1 MNTRNA
7 LIALLIVAPAY
18 QAAAQSLYLTA
29 GTETL
34 NDPNAPALELEEVS
48 LTFIPEPEVKVF
60 KAHDIVTIIIDEVSS
75 QESSQTLETE
85 KESSTSAQIATVVDL
100 ISLLELRLRENERI
114 NDLDLIDFDASREFE
129 GEGDYERED
138 RFSARIAATILEVKP
153 NGTVVLEARKRI
165 VKDDEVQTLVIA
177 GLARHRGAG
186 AHRGHH
192 APEHGALEP
201 ARGPHARGAARG
213 RGARRREKG
222 LPDQVLRHGLRV
234 LIDGV

>member
-177 GLARHRGAG
+177 GLARTEDITLQNTVLSSQLADLT
-186 AHRGHH
+186 
-192 APEHGALEP
+192 LEVQHEGEV
-201 ARGPHARGAARG
+201 RNAAK
-213 RGARRREKG
+213 KG
-222 LPDQVLRHGLRV
+222 FLTKFFDTVFAF
-234 LIDGV
+234 

>member
-177 GLARHRGAG
+177 GLARTEDITLQNTVLSSQLADLT
-186 AHRGHH
+186 
-192 APEHGALEP
+192 LEVQHEGEV
-201 ARGPHARGAARG
+201 RDAAK
-213 RGARRREKG
+213 KG
-222 LPDQVLRHGLRV
+222 FLTKFFDTVFAF
-234 LIDGV
+234 